1 MTQFEI
7 LRELARDRRLATR
20 RLRTL
25 RLVALGA
32 NLQLESSG
40 RLPRGFQLEAYSP
53 TEVGM
58 NLPGD
63 RATEAWIASHN
74 PRHAGGVDWFD

>member
-7 LRELARDRRLATR
+7 LRGLARDRRLAVR
-20 RLRTL
+20 RLRAL
-25 RLVALGA
+25 SLVAKGA
-32 NLQLESSG
+32 QLQLESPG
-40 RLPRGFQLEAYSP
+40 RLPRGFQLDSPNP

-58 NLPGD
+58 NCPGD

-74 PRHAGGVDWFD
+74 PRHDGGVEWFD